1 VLRWPADN
9 EVVRNP
15 RRRTSLRVWLSIAL
29 FVALAVAGAAAY
41 VALAPKHYRAT
52 SEVLVTS
59 VSDARYEDLPVLRGP
74 GAVETAVQLE
84 KTSTLAE
91 SVRQQ
96 LGLRESAAE
105 LLAHVHPHR
114 AGSSTVMDVTATAST
129 PSTAVK
135 VANSFA
141 DLLVAEETAALNSAI
156 IDQTT
161 RTLEQL
167 VRLPPTAKAGAQG
180 TALRGRLATLRSLA
194 RSTNPSLRVLS
205 HAAQAKTVRPP
216 ALPIVLGA
224 LLGALLLGGLAGLLA
239 ARRRRAGADAG
250 SAYDQSV
257 TDTLVAQLEQRLA
270 GRIESL
276 LAEQER
282 LAAKEAELV
291 ARERALDE
299 TQVQVQAPPDPARA
313 AELESRERTLE
324 ERVKVVTK
332 RELELARR
340 AGELTQ
346 REQELEARAEELAHS
361 AEELETRAE
370 ELARRAEELEE
381 RTASATPP
389 PPPEP
394 LPVAPAL
401 ANVSELPQRPG
412 RWNLNEL
419 ARIVEERGPDFPD
432 RQDEWQSYLFFLR
445 NYAEPDGTVPAS
457 FDWLIE
463 ETFAGIVP
471 AAAS

>member
-1 VLRWPADN
+1 VPAD
-9 EVVRNP
+9 
-15 RRRTSLRVWLSIAL
+15 RRRTSLRIWGPVLL

-41 VALAPKHYRAT
+41 VVLAPKHYRAT
-52 SEVLVTS
+52 AEVLVTA
-59 VSDARYEDLPVLRGP
+59 VTDARYKDLPVLRGS
-74 GAVETAVQLE
+74 GAVATAMQLA

-91 SVRQQ
+91 SARQR

-114 AGSSTVMDVTATAST
+114 AGSSMAMDITATAST
-129 PSTAVK
+129 PSKAVK

-161 RTLEQL
+161 RTLDQL
-167 VRLPPTAKAGAQG
+167 VRLPAGAKAGAQG
-180 TALRGRLATLRSLA
+180 TALRRRLATLRSLE

-205 HAAQAKTVRPP
+205 HASAAQTVRPP

-224 LLGALLLGGLAGLLA
+224 FVGALLLGGLAGLLA
-239 ARRRRAGADAG
+239 TARRRAGAGRA
-250 SAYDQSV
+250 SAYDLSV
-257 TDTLVAQLEQRLA
+257 ADQLVAQLEQRLA
-270 GRIESL
+270 DRIESL

-282 LAAKEAELV
+282 LVAKEAELA
-291 ARERALDE
+291 ARERALDAAPVPAPE
-299 TQVQVQAPPDPARA
+299 PAPPDPAGV
-313 AELESRERTLE
+313 AELEAREQTLV
-324 ERVKVVTK
+324 ERLKGVTK

-340 AGELTQ
+340 AAELNQ
-346 REQELEARAEELAHS
+346 REKELDARAGELEARSEELS
-361 AEELETRAE
+361 
-370 ELARRAEELEE
+370 RRAEELEE
-381 RTASATPP
+381 LTAAAA
-389 PPPEP
+389 PEP
-394 LPVAPAL
+394 EPEPVAVPVAPPPL
-401 ANVSELPQRPG
+401 PPNVSELPLRPG

-419 ARIVEERGPDFPD
+419 ARIVEERAPDFPE

-445 NYAEPDGTVPAS
+445 SYAEPDGTVPAS

>member
-1 VLRWPADN
+1 VPAD
-9 EVVRNP
+9 
-15 RRRTSLRVWLSIAL
+15 RRRTSLRIWGPVLL
-29 FVALAVAGAAAY
+29 FVAVAGAAAY

-52 SEVLVTS
+52 AEVLVTS
-59 VSDARYEDLPVLRGP
+59 VTDARYKDLPVLRGP
-74 GAVETAVQLE
+74 GAVATAVQLA

-91 SVRQQ
+91 SARQQ

-114 AGSSTVMDVTATAST
+114 AGSSTALDITATAST
-129 PSTAVK
+129 PSKAVK

-167 VRLPPTAKAGAQG
+167 VRLPPGAKAGGQG
-180 TALRGRLATLRSLA
+180 TALRQRLATLRSLA

-205 HAAQAKTVRPP
+205 HASAAQTVRPP
-216 ALPIVLGA
+216 AVPIVLGA
-224 LLGALLLGGLAGLLA
+224 FLGALLLGGLAGLLA
-239 ARRRRAGADAG
+239 TARRRAGADRA
-250 SAYDQSV
+250 SAYDLSV
-257 TDTLVAQLEQRLA
+257 TDHLVTQLEQRLA
-270 GRIESL
+270 DRIESL

-282 LAAKEAELV
+282 LVAKEAELG

-299 TQVQVQAPPDPARA
+299 APAPTQEPAPPDPARI
-313 AELESRERTLE
+313 AELESREQALA
-324 ERVKVVTK
+324 ERLKGVTK

-340 AGELTQ
+340 AGELNQ
-346 REQELEARAEELAHS
+346 REKELDARAGELEARSEELS
-361 AEELETRAE
+361 
-370 ELARRAEELEE
+370 RRAEELEE
-381 RTASATPP
+381 LTAAAA
-389 PPPEP
+389 PPEP
-394 LPVAPAL
+394 EPQPETVPVPPAPPLPP
-401 ANVSELPQRPG
+401 NVSELPLRPG

-419 ARIVEERGPDFPD
+419 ARIVEERGPDFPE

-445 NYAEPDGTVPAS
+445 SYAEPDGTVPAS